1 MRTSHAFLMLTLL
14 LFSTTS
20 SLLAQQ
26 KQTITGTVTDSKGG
40 IVIGVTVLE
49 KGTRNATFSDANGFY
64 RLSVAPAATLVF
76 SYVGFAKKE
85 VPVGANA
92 SINVTI
98 QEDSK
103 SLNEVVVTGFG
114 ESRAKRNLGY
124 SVTQISGDDIRKT
137 AAVNPI
143 SALQGMVAG
152 LQVSPNVG
160 GPQASV
166 RFQIRGSANLD
177 PYKNQPLIV
186 VDDIVMDDNVVLPN
200 RGGEQDFGNILKDI
214 NPDDIESISVLKG
227 GAVTALYG
235 SKASNGVILI
245 RTKKGFS
252 QKGLGVSFSHSM
264 MFERAYKTVELQNRF
279 GAGVHANDW
288 NKGLN
293 DTLEIDPTYY
303 YMSFGPEMKGQMFK
317 DISGL
322 YRANNPGYN
331 DVLDLYE
338 TGINRNTNIGI
349 SGGNDKTTFRFSYSN
364 LGAKSSTPNNG
375 LDRNSFSFRATHR
388 PGKGVLLDANTSY
401 TTSVTKNPALQGGS
415 ALLYAT
421 SYGVPRNYDINYW
434 KNNYLDTTA
443 GGYTNRDI
451 SDASNAFWAI
461 EQNRYEQRENNLRA
475 GLNLRA
481 DLAPWLRFEG
491 STSLNTFTT
500 DYSAEVRGKDAAFA
514 GGDYTVSTTSV
525 KQFRHR
531 GSLSYIKKL
540 GVIDLLVQGGG
551 EFNQS
556 KLSSLWSSANGL
568 VTPDFFRLI
577 NSKERPETREGKP
590 TEMQTGSLFFQSS
603 IGFRDYLTLNLYG
616 RNDWN
621 STLVYNDGHGDYS
634 YFYPGADLA
643 FVFTDLL
650 KLPKAVDFGK
660 LRLSYVEAGGGT
672 DAYTTSTGAYT
683 SFGAYTNSNGESI
696 LRYGFTSPTLGNQ
709 NLVPV
714 RNAKVEAGLEFKMF
728 SNRLGGDITVYR
740 QDSKNQ
746 IQGFDVDPV
755 SGVRQV
761 LINGGKVRNQGIE
774 ISLFGTPVK
783 TKDFSWDLLFNYTRN
798 RNTIISLALG
808 AKYALLDN
816 GDGIYSVGQPGG
828 EYGAIRANYAYAS
841 YQAKDGAGGNAASP
855 LNGMPVVVFNATG
868 GNFGAPV
875 IYYQRAG
882 TYNGTVGGVTD
893 PVVGSTLPK
902 FLGSLRN
909 TFNYKRLA
917 LSVFLDS
924 KFGGD
929 VYSTTLAFGSQYGML
944 NRTLAGR
951 TTDLGG
957 LKYNSNTNYNGQ
969 GPGERTDGILPQGV
983 FAPGT
988 VIPATASGDG
998 VQHDVGGMTVAD
1010 AYAKNFIKPNA
1021 AADFYDRTYGWGS
1034 GIRQA
1039 SMFESSWVSVRE
1051 VSLTYDLPQG
1061 IASRLKLN
1069 NLRASLIGRNLF
1081 FLYNSAPDK
1090 VNPDN
1095 LSSTSS
1101 GAFIENGG
1109 TPYFRQLGFSLNA
1122 NF

>member
-14 LFSTTS
+14 LFSSTS

-26 KQTITGTVTDSKGG
+26 KSTITGTVTDSKGG

-76 SYVGFAKKE
+76 TYVGFARKE
-85 VPVGANA
+85 VAVGANT
-92 SINVTI
+92 SVNVTI

-103 SLNEVVVTGFG
+103 NLNEVVVTGFG
-114 ESRAKRNLGY
+114 ENRAKRTLGY
-124 SVTQISGDDIRKT
+124 SVTQVSGDDIRRT

-143 SALQGMVAG
+143 SALQGMVPG

-166 RFQIRGSANLD
+166 RFLIRGSANLD
-177 PYKNQPLIV
+177 PFGNQPLV
-186 VDDIVMDDNVVLPN
+186 VIDDIVMDDQVILPN

-214 NPDDIESISVLKG
+214 NPDDIESLSVLKG

-235 SKASNGVILI
+235 SRASNGVILI

-252 QKGLGVSFSHSM
+252 QKGLGVSFTHSM

-279 GAGVHANDW
+279 GAGIHANDW

-293 DTLEIDPTYY
+293 DTLAINPNTYY
-303 YMSFGPEMKGQMFK
+303 LSFGPEMKGQMFK
-317 DISGL
+317 DITGQ
-322 YRANNPGYN
+322 YRANTTGKN

-375 LDRNSFSFRATHR
+375 LDRNSFSFRGTHR
-388 PGKGVLLDANTSY
+388 PGKGVLLDINTAY
-401 TTSVTKNPALQGGS
+401 TTSTTKNPALQGGN

-421 SYGVPRNYDINYW
+421 TYGVPRNYDSRYW
-434 KNNYLDTTA
+434 MNNYLDATN

-461 EQNRYEQRENNLRA
+461 YQNQYEQKENNLRA

-481 DLAPWLRFEG
+481 DLTPWLRFEG
-491 STSLNTFTT
+491 STSINTFQT
-500 DYSAEVRGKDAAFA
+500 DYSGKVRGKDAKFA
-514 GGDYTVSTTSV
+514 GGDYTTSTSTV
-525 KQFRHR
+525 QQFRHR
-531 GSLSYIKKL
+531 GSLTYTKKL
-540 GVIDLLVQGGG
+540 GPIDLLVQGGG
-551 EFNQS
+551 ELNQS
-556 KLSSLWSSANGL
+556 KQNSFWSSTNGL
-568 VTPDFFRLI
+568 VIPDFFRI
-577 NSKERPETREGKP
+577 SNTKDPAEFREGTP
-590 TEMQTGSLFFQSS
+590 QEIQTASTFFQTTTT
-603 IGFRDYLTLNLYG
+603 FKDYLTLNLYG

-643 FVFTDLL
+643 FVFTDLF

-672 DAYTTSTGAYT
+672 TAYRTSTGAYQ
-683 SFGAYTNSNGESI
+683 SNGLYKDAYGLSI
-696 LRYGFTSPTLGNQ
+696 LRYGFTSSELGNQ
-709 NLVPV
+709 NLIPV
-714 RNAKVEAGLEFKMF
+714 RNKKMEAGLEFKMF
-728 SNRLGGDITVYR
+728 NNRLGGDVTVYT
-740 QDSKNQ
+740 QNSSNQ
-746 IQGFDVDPV
+746 IEGFRVPPE
-755 SGVRQV
+755 SGVTAALV
-761 LINGGKVRNQGIE
+761 NGGKVRNQGIE
-774 ISLFGTPVK
+774 ISLFGTPIK
-783 TKDFSWDLLFNYTRN
+783 TKDFSWDVVFNYARN
-798 RNTIISLALG
+798 KNTIISLSFN
-808 AKYALLDN
+808 AKYALLDG

-828 EYGAIRANYAYAS
+828 EYGAIRSNYGYAS
-841 YQAKDGAGGNAASP
+841 YQAKNGNANVASP
-855 LNGMPVVVFNATG
+855 LNGLPVVVFNATG

-882 TYNGTVGGVTD
+882 TYNGTVGGETD
-893 PVVGSTLPK
+893 PVVGSALPK

-917 LSVFLDS
+917 LSVFLDA

-929 VYSTTLAFGSQYGML
+929 VYSSTLAFGSQYGML

-957 LKYNSNTNYNGQ
+957 LKYNSTTSYNGQ
-969 GPGERTDGILPQGV
+969 LPGERNDGILPQGV
-983 FAPGT
+983 FAAGT
-988 VIPATASGDG
+988 VIPASASGDG
-998 VQHDVGGMTVAD
+998 AQHDVGGMTVAD
-1010 AYAKNFIKPNA
+1010 AYAKNYIKPNA
-1021 AADFYDRTYGWGS
+1021 AADFYDRTYGWQF

-1051 VSLTYDLPQG
+1051 VTLTYDLPQG
-1061 IASRLKLN
+1061 IANKLKLN

-1109 TPYFRQLGFSLNA
+1109 TPYFRQFGFSLNT

>member
-14 LFSTTS
+14 LFGSTS

-40 IVIGVTVLE
+40 LVIGVTVLE

-64 RLSVAPAATLVF
+64 RLSVAPSATLVF
-76 SYVGFAKKE
+76 SYVGFATKE
-85 VPVGANA
+85 VVTGSNT

-98 QEDSK
+98 QEDAK

-114 ESRAKRNLGY
+114 ENRAKRNLGY
-124 SVTQISGDDIRKT
+124 AVTQVSGDDIRRT

-143 SALQGMVAG
+143 AALQGMVPG
-152 LQVSPNVG
+152 LQISPNVG
-160 GPQASV
+160 GPQSSV
-166 RFQIRGSANLD
+166 RFLIRGSANLD
-177 PYKNQPLIV
+177 PFGNQPLIV
-186 VDDIVMDDNVVLPN
+186 VDDIVMDEQVVLPN

-235 SKASNGVILI
+235 SRASNGVILI
-245 RTKKGFS
+245 KTKKGYS

-279 GAGVHANDW
+279 GAGIHGNDW
-288 NKGLN
+288 LRGTN
-293 DTLEIDPTYY
+293 DTLSINPNYY

-317 DISGL
+317 DITGI
-322 YRANNPGYN
+322 YRANNTGYN

-349 SGGNDKTTFRFSYSN
+349 SGGNDKTTFRFSFSN
-364 LGAKSSTPNNG
+364 LGAKSATPNNG

-388 PGKGVLLDANTSY
+388 PGKGVLLDVNTSY
-401 TTSVTKNPALQGGS
+401 TASTTKNPALQGGN
-415 ALLYAT
+415 ALLYAFT
-421 SYGVPRNYDINYW
+421 YGVPRNYDVNYW
-434 KNNYLDTTA
+434 RNNYLDLVN
-443 GGYTNRDI
+443 GGDGNRDI
-451 SDASNAFWAI
+451 TNASNNAFWMVD
-461 EQNRYEQRENNLRA
+461 QNKYEQKENNLRA

-481 DLAPWLRFEG
+481 DLTPWLRFEG
-491 STSLNTFTT
+491 STSLNTFQT
-500 DYSAEVRGKDAAFA
+500 DYSAKVRGKDALFA
-514 GGDYTVSTTSV
+514 GGDYTVSNTNV

-531 GSLSYIKKL
+531 GALNFTKKL
-540 GVIDLLVQGGG
+540 GQIDLLVQGGG
-551 EFNQS
+551 ELNKSEQTN
-556 KLSSLWSSANGL
+556 LWNSMQGM
-568 VTPDFFRLI
+568 VTPDLFRLS
-577 NSKERPETREGKP
+577 NSRERPEVREGKP
-590 TEMQTGSLFFQSS
+590 MESEMASLFFQSS

-643 FVFTDLL
+643 FVFSDMI
-650 KLPKAVDFGK
+650 KLPKAIDFGK
-660 LRLSYVEAGGGT
+660 LRFSYVEAGGGT
-672 DAYTTSTGAYT
+672 TPYRTSTGAYQPNGVYVDAY
-683 SFGAYTNSNGESI
+683 GASI
-696 LRYGFTSPTLGNQ
+696 LRYGFTSNELGNQ
-709 NLVPV
+709 NLLPV
-714 RNAKVEAGLEFKMF
+714 RNKKVEGGLEFKMLN
-728 SNRLGGDITVYR
+728 NRLGGDITVYR
-740 QDSKNQ
+740 QISSNQ
-746 IQGFDVDPV
+746 IQGFSVAPP
-755 SGVRQV
+755 SGVTAALV
-761 LINGGKVRNQGIE
+761 NGGKVRNQGIE
-774 ISLFGTPVK
+774 IQLYGTPVK
-783 TKDFSWDLLFNYTRN
+783 TKNFSWDVIANYTRN
-798 RNTIISLALG
+798 RNTIISLSFN
-808 AKYALLDN
+808 AKYALLDG

-828 EYGAIRANYAYAS
+828 EYGAIRSNYGYAS
-841 YQAKDGAGGNAASP
+841 YQAKNGGNNVASP
-855 LNGMPVVVFNATG
+855 LNGMPVVVFNPTG
-868 GNFGAPV
+868 NVLGGGS

-882 TYNGTVGGVTD
+882 TYNGTVGGETD
-893 PVVGSTLPK
+893 PVVGSATPD

-917 LSVFLDS
+917 LSIFLDG

-929 VYSTTLAFGSQYGML
+929 VYSSTLAFGSQYGML

-951 TTDLGG
+951 TADLGG
-957 LKYNSNTNYNGQ
+957 LKYNGTTSYNGML
-969 GPGERTDGILPQGV
+969 PGERNDGILPAGV
-983 FAPGT
+983 FAAGT
-988 VIPATASGDG
+988 VIPASASGDG

-1010 AYAKNFIKPNA
+1010 ALSKNFIKPNA
-1021 AADFYDRTYGWGS
+1021 AYDFYDKTYGWQF

-1051 VSLTYDLPQG
+1051 VTLTYDLPER
-1061 IASRLKLN
+1061 IAGKLKLN

-1109 TPYFRQLGFSLNA
+1109 TPYFRQFGFSLNT

>member
-14 LFSTTS
+14 LFSGTS

-26 KQTITGTVTDSKGG
+26 KQTITGTVTDSKGE

-64 RLSVAPAATLVF
+64 RLSVAPSATLVF
-76 SYVGFAKKE
+76 TYVGFARKE
-85 VPVGANA
+85 VVVGANT

-103 SLNEVVVTGFG
+103 NLNEVVVTGFG

-124 SVTQISGDDIRKT
+124 AVTQISGDDIRKT

-143 SALQGMVAG
+143 AALQGMVAG

-177 PYKNQPLIV
+177 PYKNTPLIV

-264 MFERAYKTVELQNRF
+264 MFERAYKTVDLQNRF
-279 GAGVHANDW
+279 GAGAHANDW
-288 NKGLN
+288 NRAIA
-293 DTLEIDPTYY
+293 DTLQINPNTY

-317 DISGL
+317 DVSGL
-322 YRANNPGYN
+322 YRANNTGYN
-331 DVLDLYE
+331 DVLDLYQ

-375 LDRNSFSFRATHR
+375 LDRNSFSFRGTHR
-388 PGKGVLLDANTSY
+388 PGKGVLLDVNTSY
-401 TTSVTKNPALQGGS
+401 TTSVTKNPALQGGN

-421 SYGVPRNYDINYW
+421 SYGVPRNYDVNYW
-434 KNNYLDTTA
+434 KNNYIDTTN

-461 EQNRYEQRENNLRA
+461 YQNQYEQRENNLRA

-481 DLAPWLRFEG
+481 DLTPWLRFEG
-491 STSLNTFTT
+491 STSINTFETN
-500 DYSAEVRGKDAAFA
+500 YFAKVRGKDARFE
-514 GGDYTVSTTSV
+514 GGDYTTSISSV
-525 KQFRHR
+525 KQYRHR
-531 GSLSYIKKL
+531 GSLNFMKKL
-540 GVIDLLVQGGG
+540 GVINLLVQGGG

-556 KLSSLWSSANGL
+556 KQSSLWTSTNGM
-568 VTPDFFRLI
+568 VIPDFFRII
-577 NSKERPETREGKP
+577 NSKTPAETREGRP
-590 TEMQTGSLFFQSS
+590 MEVQSGSLFFQSS
-603 IGFRDYLTLNLYG
+603 IEFRDYLTLNLYG

-634 YFYPGADLA
+634 YFYPGVDLA
-643 FVFTDLL
+643 FVFTDLF

-660 LRLSYVEAGGGT
+660 LRLSYVEAGDGT
-672 DAYTTSTGAYT
+672 FAYNTSTGAYT
-683 SFGAYTNSNGESI
+683 AIGSYSPAANTNL
-696 LRYGFTSPTLGNQ
+696 LRYGFSNGTLGNQ
-709 NLVPV
+709 HLLPV
-714 RNAKVEAGLEFKMF
+714 RNAKLEAGLEFKMF
-728 SNRLGGDITVYR
+728 SNRLGGDVTVYR

-746 IQGFDVDPV
+746 IQGFTVDPT
-755 SGVRQV
+755 SGVSAALV
-761 LINGGKVRNQGIE
+761 NGGKVRNQGIE
-774 ISLFGTPVK
+774 LSLFGTPVK

-798 RNTIISLALG
+798 RNTILSLALG
-808 AKYALLDN
+808 AKYQLLDG

-828 EYGAIRANYAYAS
+828 DYGAIRANYAYAS
-841 YQAKDGAGGNAASP
+841 YQAKNGSENVASP
-855 LNGMPVVVFNATG
+855 LNGQPVVVFNATG

-917 LSVFLDS
+917 LGVFLDS

-957 LKYNSNTNYNGQ
+957 LKYISNTNYNGQ

-998 VQHDVGGMTVAD
+998 AQHDVGGMTVAD

-1039 SMFESSWVSVRE
+1039 SMFESSWISVRE
-1051 VSLTYDLPQG
+1051 LSLTYDLPQG
-1061 IASRLKLN
+1061 IANKLKLN

-1081 FLYNSAPDK
+1081 FLYNSAPDG

-1109 TPYFRQLGFSLNA
+1109 TPYFRQFGFSLNA

>member
-14 LFSTTS
+14 LFSATS

-64 RLSVAPAATLVF
+64 RLSVAPSATLVF
-76 SYVGFAKKE
+76 TYVGFAKKE
-85 VPVGANA
+85 VAVGANT
-92 SINVTI
+92 SIDVTM
-98 QEDSK
+98 QEDSR

-124 SVTQISGDDIRKT
+124 AVTQVSGDDIRKT

-143 SALQGMVAG
+143 AALQGMVAG

-166 RFQIRGSANLD
+166 RFQIRGSASLD
-177 PYKNQPLIV
+177 PYKNTPLIV

-264 MFERAYKTVELQNRF
+264 MFERAYKTVDLQNRF
-279 GAGVHANDW
+279 GGGIHGNDW

-293 DTLEIDPTYY
+293 DTLEVDPTYY
-303 YMSFGPEMKGQMFK
+303 YYGFGPEMKGQMFK
-317 DISGL
+317 DFSGK
-322 YRANNPGYN
+322 YRANTTGYN

-364 LGAKSSTPNNG
+364 LGAKSATPNNG
-375 LDRNSFSFRATHR
+375 LDRNSFSFRGTHR
-388 PGKGVLLDANTSY
+388 PGKGVLLDVNTSY
-401 TTSVTKNPALQGGS
+401 TTSVTKNPAFQGGNS
-415 ALLYAT
+415 LLYAT

-434 KNNYLDTTA
+434 RSNYVDTTV

-451 SDASNAFWAI
+451 SDASNAFWAL
-461 EQNRYEQRENNLRA
+461 EQNAYEQRENSLRA

-481 DLAPWLRFEG
+481 DLTPWLRFEG
-491 STSLNTFTT
+491 STSLSTFGT
-500 DYSAEVRGKDAAFA
+500 DYTAKVRGKDAGFN
-514 GGDYTVSTTSV
+514 GGDYTTSNISV
-525 KQFRHR
+525 KQYRHR
-531 GSLSYIKKL
+531 GSLNFIKKL

-556 KLSSLWSSANGL
+556 KQSGLWSSANGL
-568 VTPDFFRLI
+568 VTPDLFRLI
-577 NSKERPETREGKP
+577 NSRDRPETREEK
-590 TEMQTGSLFFQSS
+590 EKELQTGSLFFQSS

-621 STLVYNDGHGDYS
+621 SSLVYPDGHGDYS

-643 FVFTDLL
+643 FVFTDLF

-672 DAYTTSTGAYT
+672 DAYNTSTGSYT
-683 SFGAYTNSNGESI
+683 SAGVYTDASGASI
-696 LRYGFTSPTLGNQ
+696 LRYGFTSGTLGNP

-714 RNAKVEAGLEFKMF
+714 RNAKMEAGLEFKMF
-728 SNRLGGDITVYR
+728 SNRLGGDVTVYR

-746 IQGFDVDPV
+746 IQAFLTPPE
-755 SGVRQV
+755 SGASKALV
-761 LINGGKVRNQGIE
+761 NGGKVRNQGIE

-783 TKDFSWDLLFNYTRN
+783 TTNFSWDVLFNYTRN
-798 RNTIISLALG
+798 RNTIVSLALG
-808 AKYALLDN
+808 AKFAMLDE
-816 GDGIYSVGQPGG
+816 GDNIYSVGQPGG
-828 EYGAIRANYAYAS
+828 EYGAIRAPYAYAS
-841 YQAKDGAGGNAASP
+841 YQAKDGSGNNTSSP
-855 LNGMPVVVFNATG
+855 LNGLPVVGFDAAG
-868 GNFGAPV
+868 GRLGDPV
-875 IYYQRAG
+875 VYYLRAG
-882 TYNGTVGGVTD
+882 SYNGLMGGTTD
-893 PVVGSTLPK
+893 PVIGSTLPK

-924 KFGGD
+924 KIGGD
-929 VYSTTLAFGSQYGML
+929 VYSTTLAFGSQYGMI
-944 NRTLAGR
+944 NRTLPGR

-957 LKYNSNTNYNGQ
+957 LKYTSKSNYNGQ
-969 GPGERTDGILPQGV
+969 APGDRFDGIVPQGV
-983 FAPGT
+983 FAAGT
-988 VIPATASGDG
+988 VIPANVSGDG
-998 VQHDVGGMTVAD
+998 VQHDVGGMTVAE
-1010 AYAKNFIKPNA
+1010 ALEKKFIKPNPA
-1021 AADFYDRTYGWGS
+1021 PDYYDRTYGWQF

-1051 VSLTYDLPQG
+1051 ISLTYDLPQG
-1061 IASRLKLN
+1061 IANKLKLN
-1069 NLRASLIGRNLF
+1069 NLRASVIGRNLF
-1081 FLYNSAPDK
+1081 FLYNSAPDG

-1109 TPYFRQLGFSLNA
+1109 TPYFRQFGFSLNT

>member
-14 LFSTTS
+14 LFGSTS

-40 IVIGVTVLE
+40 LVIGVTVLE

-64 RLSVAPAATLVF
+64 RLSVAPSATLVF
-76 SYVGFAKKE
+76 SYVGFATKE
-85 VPVGANA
+85 VVTGSNT

-114 ESRAKRNLGY
+114 ENRAKRNLGY
-124 SVTQISGDDIRKT
+124 AVTQVSGDDIRRT

-143 SALQGMVAG
+143 AALQGMVPG
-152 LQVSPNVG
+152 LQISPNVG
-160 GPQASV
+160 GPQSSV
-166 RFQIRGSANLD
+166 RFLIRGSANLD
-177 PYKNQPLIV
+177 PFGNQPLIV
-186 VDDIVMDDNVVLPN
+186 VDDIVMDDQVVLPN

-235 SKASNGVILI
+235 SRASNGVILI
-245 RTKKGFS
+245 KTKKGYS

-279 GAGVHANDW
+279 GAGIHANDW
-288 NKGLN
+288 NKLTN
-293 DTLEIDPTYY
+293 DTLTINPNTY

-317 DISGL
+317 DITGI
-322 YRANNPGYN
+322 YRANTTGYN

-338 TGINRNTNIGI
+338 TGVNRNTNIGI

-388 PGKGVLLDANTSY
+388 PGKGVLLDVNTAY
-401 TTSVTKNPALQGGS
+401 TTSNTKNPALQGGN

-421 SYGVPRNYDINYW
+421 TYGVPRNYDARYWSQNYI
-434 KNNYLDTTA
+434 DTLN
-443 GGYTNRDI
+443 GGDTNRDI
-451 SDASNAFWAI
+451 TDASPNALWAI
-461 EQNRYEQRENNLRA
+461 FQNQYRQKEDNLRA

-481 DLAPWLRFEG
+481 DLTPWLRFEG

-500 DYSAEVRGKDAAFA
+500 DYSAKVRGKDALFA
-514 GGDYTVSTTSV
+514 GGDYTVSTTNV

-531 GSLSYIKKL
+531 GSLNFMKKL
-540 GVIDLLVQGGG
+540 GVVDLLVQGGG
-551 EFNQS
+551 ELNKS
-556 KLSSLWSSANGL
+556 ESSNLWTSANGL
-568 VTPDFFRLI
+568 VTPDLFRI
-577 NSKERPETREGKP
+577 SNSKERPETREGKP
-590 TEMQTGSLFFQSS
+590 METEMASLFFQSS

-621 STLVYNDGHGDYS
+621 STLVYNDGHGEYS
-634 YFYPGADLA
+634 YFYPGADIA
-643 FVFTDLL
+643 FVFSDMV
-650 KLPKAVDFGK
+650 KMPKAIDFGK

-672 DAYTTSTGAYT
+672 IAYRTSTGAYQPN
-683 SFGAYTNSNGESI
+683 GVYQDAYGSSI
-696 LRYGFTSPTLGNQ
+696 LRYGFTSSELGNQ
-709 NLVPV
+709 NLIPV
-714 RNAKVEAGLEFKMF
+714 RNKKVEAGLEFKML

-740 QDSKNQ
+740 QNSSNQ
-746 IQGFDVDPV
+746 IQGFSVPPP
-755 SGVRQV
+755 SGVTAALV
-761 LINGGKVRNQGIE
+761 NGGKVRNEGVE
-774 ISLFGTPVK
+774 IQLYGTPVK
-783 TKDFSWDLLFNYTRN
+783 TKDFSWDVVANYTRN
-798 RNTIISLALG
+798 RNTIISLSFN
-808 AKYALLDN
+808 AKYALLDG

-828 EYGAIRANYAYAS
+828 EYGAIRANYGYAS
-841 YQAKDGAGGNAASP
+841 YQAKNGNNNVASP
-855 LNGMPVVVFNATG
+855 LNGMPVVVFSATG
-868 GNFGAPV
+868 GALGGPV
-875 IYYQRAG
+875 VYYQRAG
-882 TYNGTVGGVTD
+882 TYNGTVGGETD

-917 LSVFLDS
+917 LSVFLDA
-924 KFGGD
+924 KIGGD
-929 VYSTTLAFGSQYGML
+929 VYSSTLAFGSQYGML

-957 LKYNSNTNYNGQ
+957 LKYISNTNYNGQ
-969 GPGERTDGILPQGV
+969 GPGERTDGILPVGV
-983 FAPGT
+983 FAAGT

-998 VQHDVGGMTVAD
+998 AQHDVGGMTVAD
-1010 AYAKNFIKPNA
+1010 AYAKNYIKPNA
-1021 AADFYDRTYGWGS
+1021 ASDYYDRTYGWQF

-1039 SMFESSWVSVRE
+1039 SMFESSWVSMRE
-1051 VSLTYDLPQG
+1051 VTLTYDLPQP
-1061 IASRLKLN
+1061 IANKLKLN

-1109 TPYFRQLGFSLNA
+1109 TPYFRQFGFSLNT